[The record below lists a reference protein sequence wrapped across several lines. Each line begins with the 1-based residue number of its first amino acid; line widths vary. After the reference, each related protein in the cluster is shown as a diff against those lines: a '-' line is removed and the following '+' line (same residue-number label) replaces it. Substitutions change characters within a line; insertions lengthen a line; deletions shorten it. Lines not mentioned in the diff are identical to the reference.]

1 MQSQNGEISITLV
14 ANWYLP
20 LSDSKSDQ
28 KAAQRAID
36 FMYGWF
42 MDPLTKGEYPK
53 SMRSPFGARL
63 PKFNTKQAKLL
74 ICSFDFIGLNYY
86 SSTYA
91 SDAPQYK

>member
-1 MQSQNGEISITLV
+1 ESENGVIGITMV

-42 MDPLTKGEYPK
+42 MDPLTSEDYPK
-53 SMRSPFGARL
+53 SMRSLVGSRL
-63 PKFNTKQAKLL
+63 PKFNAKQARQDNSLVHL
-74 ICSFDFIGLNYY
+74 ISLV
-86 SSTYA
+86 
-91 SDAPQYK
+91 